1 MKNST
6 LVKIIL
12 ILLPVLIILALL
24 SSCSWDILTQGQIDD
39 DTTCAVPLVDTVY
52 ICIDSLGFVV
62 LMDSLPSTLE
72 GVETWLE

>member
-24 SSCSWDILTQGQIDD
+24 SNCSWDILTQGQIDD
-39 DTTCAVPLVDTVY
+39 DTTCAVSVVDTVY
-52 ICIDSLGFVV
+52 ICIDSLGFVI
-62 LMDSLPSTLE
+62 LTDSIPLTLE
-72 GVETWLE
+72 GVTPWLE